1 MTASRSN
8 GHSVDLNPMEFI
20 EQNGSNTATSGSG
33 AGPGNGPAAPGGN
46 GSAVA
51 NNGTPSHHHMPP
63 FELDFDK
70 FDMLGEF
77 PDLDHYNNPS
87 GAMIHHG
94 ASGPL
99 LSSAISAASSA
110 AQQLHQTQP
119 LQTAA
124 NINKQLHHQHR
135 HSITDYSPEWAWS
148 DVSSLIKVW
157 QLIAL
162 TNENFQLK
170 DSKISK
176 IFKIRLK
183 KKNHISCSHF
193 YFPISI
199 CLKGTCYYVLYAR
212 KFKTKMNYP
221 LMISLLPAAAY
232 IL

>member
-176 IFKIRLK
+176 IFKIRLEK
-183 KKNHISCSHF
+183 KS
-193 YFPISI
+193 YFLLTFLFSN
-199 CLKGTCYYVLYAR
+199 LY
-212 KFKTKMNYP
+212 MP
-221 LMISLLPAAAY
+221 
-232 IL
+232 